1 MFENETMTMNTTENE
16 AAEAN
21 TEVEATATVKKHRG
35 RVAKPALTLTEVLNK
50 FDTDEV
56 KAFSA
61 EWGKDKLK
69 AILVKVDGV
78 PTALVPAD
86 AGKGYNMQDYG
97 ETKSMLSI
105 IDKAYPVS
113 VKLI

>member
-1 MFENETMTMNTTENE
+1 MFENETMNAVTTET
-16 AAEAN
+16 AEVA
-21 TEVEATATVKKHRG
+21 TEVETTKKHHG
-35 RVAKPALTLTEVLNK
+35 RAAKPAMTLTDVLNK
-50 FDTDEV
+50 FDADEV

-69 AILVKVDGV
+69 AIIAKVDGV

-86 AGKGYNMQDYG
+86 AGKGFNMQDYND
-97 ETKSMLSI
+97 TKAMLAI

>member
-1 MFENETMTMNTTENE
+1 MFENEMTTMTTTET
-16 AAEAN
+16 AEVA
-21 TEVEATATVKKHRG
+21 TEVETTKKHRG
-35 RVAKPALTLTEVLNK
+35 RAAKPAMTLTDVLNK
-50 FDTDEV
+50 FDADEV

-86 AGKGYNMQDYG
+86 AGKGFNMQDYND
-97 ETKSMLSI
+97 TKSMLSI
-105 IDKAYPVS
+105 IDRAYPVS

>member
-1 MFENETMTMNTTENE
+1 MFENETMNAVTTET
-16 AAEAN
+16 AEVA
-21 TEVEATATVKKHRG
+21 TETAKKHRG
-35 RVAKPALTLTEVLNK
+35 RAAKPAMTLTDVLNK
-50 FDTDEV
+50 FDADEV

-69 AILVKVDGV
+69 AIIVKVDGV

-86 AGKGYNMQDYG
+86 AGKGFNMQDYND
-97 ETKSMLSI
+97 TKSMLSI

>member
-1 MFENETMTMNTTENE
+1 MFENETMNAVTTET
-16 AAEAN
+16 
-21 TEVEATATVKKHRG
+21 TEVATDVETAKKHRG
-35 RVAKPALTLTEVLNK
+35 RAAKPAMTLTDVLNK
-50 FDTDEV
+50 FDTGEV

-69 AILVKVDGV
+69 AIIAKVDGV
-78 PTALVPAD
+78 PTAFVPAD
-86 AGKGYNMQDYG
+86 AGKGFNMQDYND
-97 ETKSMLSI
+97 TKSMLSI

>member
-1 MFENETMTMNTTENE
+1 MFENETMNAVTTET
-16 AAEAN
+16 
-21 TEVEATATVKKHRG
+21 TEVATDVETAKKHRG
-35 RVAKPALTLTEVLNK
+35 RAAKPAMTLTDVLNK
-50 FDTDEV
+50 FDAGEV

-69 AILVKVDGV
+69 AIIAKVDGV

-86 AGKGYNMQDYG
+86 AGKGFNMQDYND
-97 ETKSMLSI
+97 TKSMLSI

>member
-1 MFENETMTMNTTENE
+1 MFENETMNAVTTET
-16 AAEAN
+16 AEVA
-21 TEVEATATVKKHRG
+21 TEVETTKKHRG
-35 RVAKPALTLTEVLNK
+35 RAAKPAMTLTDVLNK
-50 FDTDEV
+50 FDADEV

-86 AGKGYNMQDYG
+86 AGKGFNMQDYND
-97 ETKSMLSI
+97 TKSMLSI
-105 IDKAYPVS
+105 IDRAYPVS

>member
-1 MFENETMTMNTTENE
+1 MFENEMNAVTTETADV
-16 AAEAN
+16 AAE
-21 TEVEATATVKKHRG
+21 TTKKHRG
-35 RVAKPALTLTEVLNK
+35 RVAKPAMTLTDVLNK
-50 FDTDEV
+50 FDAGEV

-69 AILVKVDGV
+69 AIIAKVDGV
-78 PTALVPAD
+78 PTAFVPAD
-86 AGKGYNMQDYG
+86 AGKGFNMQDYND
-97 ETKSMLSI
+97 TKSMLSI

>member
-1 MFENETMTMNTTENE
+1 MFDETMNAVATETTEV
-16 AAEAN
+16 A
-21 TEVEATATVKKHRG
+21 TDVETAKKHRG
-35 RVAKPALTLTEVLNK
+35 RAAKPAMTLTDVLNK

-69 AILVKVDGV
+69 AIIVKVDGV

-86 AGKGYNMQDYG
+86 AGKGFNMQDYND
-97 ETKSMLSI
+97 TKAMLTI

>member
-1 MFENETMTMNTTENE
+1 MFENETMNAVATETTG
-16 AAEAN
+16 AA
-21 TEVEATATVKKHRG
+21 TEVETAKKHRG
-35 RVAKPALTLTEVLNK
+35 RAAKPTMTLTDVLNK
-50 FDTDEV
+50 FDADEV

-69 AILVKVDGV
+69 AIIAKVDGV
-78 PTALVPAD
+78 PTAFVPAD
-86 AGKGYNMQDYG
+86 AGKGFNMQDYND
-97 ETKSMLSI
+97 TKSMLSI

>member
-1 MFENETMTMNTTENE
+1 MFENETMNAVTTET
-16 AAEAN
+16 AEVA
-21 TEVEATATVKKHRG
+21 TEVETTKKHRG
-35 RVAKPALTLTEVLNK
+35 RAAKPTLTLTDVLNK
-50 FDTDEV
+50 FDADEV

-86 AGKGYNMQDYG
+86 VGKGFNMQDYND
-97 ETKSMLSI
+97 TKSMLSI

>member
-1 MFENETMTMNTTENE
+1 MFENKTMNAVATETTEV
-16 AAEAN
+16 A
-21 TEVEATATVKKHRG
+21 TEVETAKKHRG
-35 RVAKPALTLTEVLNK
+35 RAAKPAMTLTDVLNK
-50 FDTDEV
+50 FDADEV

-86 AGKGYNMQDYG
+86 AGKGFNMQDYND
-97 ETKSMLSI
+97 TKSMLSI

>member
-1 MFENETMTMNTTENE
+1 MFENETMNAVATETTE
-16 AAEAN
+16 AA
-21 TEVEATATVKKHRG
+21 TEVETIKKHRG
-35 RVAKPALTLTEVLNK
+35 RAAKPTMTLTDVLNK
-50 FDTDEV
+50 FDADEV

-69 AILVKVDGV
+69 AIIAKVDGV
-78 PTALVPAD
+78 PTAFVPAD
-86 AGKGYNMQDYG
+86 AGKGFNMQDYND
-97 ETKSMLSI
+97 TKSMLSI

>member
-1 MFENETMTMNTTENE
+1 MFENEMTTMTTTET
-16 AAEAN
+16 AEVA
-21 TEVEATATVKKHRG
+21 TEVETAKKHRG
-35 RVAKPALTLTEVLNK
+35 RAAKPAMTLTDVLNK

-69 AILVKVDGV
+69 AIIVKVDGV

-86 AGKGYNMQDYG
+86 AGKGFNMQDYND
-97 ETKSMLSI
+97 TKSMLSI

>member
-1 MFENETMTMNTTENE
+1 MFENETMNAVTTET
-16 AAEAN
+16 
-21 TEVEATATVKKHRG
+21 TEVATDVETAKKHRG
-35 RVAKPALTLTEVLNK
+35 RAAKPAMTLTDVLNK

-61 EWGKDKLK
+61 EWGRDRLK
-69 AILVKVDGV
+69 AIIVKVDGV

-86 AGKGYNMQDYG
+86 AGKGFNMQDYND
-97 ETKSMLSI
+97 TKSMLSI

>member
-1 MFENETMTMNTTENE
+1 MFENEMTTMTTTET
-16 AAEAN
+16 AEVA
-21 TEVEATATVKKHRG
+21 TEVETTKKHRG
-35 RVAKPALTLTEVLNK
+35 RAAKPAMTLTDVLNK
-50 FDTDEV
+50 FDADEV

-86 AGKGYNMQDYG
+86 AGKGFNMQDYND
-97 ETKSMLSI
+97 TKSMLSI

>member
-1 MFENETMTMNTTENE
+1 MFENEMTTMTTTET
-16 AAEAN
+16 AEVA
-21 TEVEATATVKKHRG
+21 TEVETAKKHRG
-35 RVAKPALTLTEVLNK
+35 RAAKPAMTLTDVLNK
-50 FDTDEV
+50 FDADEV

-86 AGKGYNMQDYG
+86 AGKGFNMQDYND
-97 ETKSMLSI
+97 TKSMLSI

>member
-1 MFENETMTMNTTENE
+1 MFENETMNAVTTET
-16 AAEAN
+16 
-21 TEVEATATVKKHRG
+21 TEVATDVETAKKHRG
-35 RVAKPALTLTEVLNK
+35 RAAKPAMTLTDVLNK

-69 AILVKVDGV
+69 AIIAKVDGV
-78 PTALVPAD
+78 PTAFVPAD
-86 AGKGYNMQDYG
+86 AGKGFNMQDYND
-97 ETKSMLSI
+97 TKSMLSI

>member
-1 MFENETMTMNTTENE
+1 MFENETMNAVTTET
-16 AAEAN
+16 
-21 TEVEATATVKKHRG
+21 TEVATDVETAKKHRG
-35 RVAKPALTLTEVLNK
+35 RAAKPAMTLTDVLNK

-69 AILVKVDGV
+69 AIIVNVDGV

-86 AGKGYNMQDYG
+86 AGKGFNMQDHNV
-97 ETKSMLSI
+97 TKSMLSI

>member
-1 MFENETMTMNTTENE
+1 MFENETMNAVTTET
-16 AAEAN
+16 AEAVA
-21 TEVEATATVKKHRG
+21 EVETTKKHRG
-35 RVAKPALTLTEVLNK
+35 RAAKPAMTLTDVLNK
-50 FDTDEV
+50 FDADEV

-86 AGKGYNMQDYG
+86 AGKGFNMQDYND
-97 ETKSMLSI
+97 TKSMLSI

>member
-1 MFENETMTMNTTENE
+1 MFENETMNAVTTET
-16 AAEAN
+16 
-21 TEVEATATVKKHRG
+21 TEVATDVETAKKHRG
-35 RVAKPALTLTEVLNK
+35 RAAKPAMTLTDVLNK
-50 FDTDEV
+50 FDAGEV

-69 AILVKVDGV
+69 AIIAKVDGV
-78 PTALVPAD
+78 PTAFVPAD
-86 AGKGYNMQDYG
+86 AGKGFNMQDYND
-97 ETKSMLSI
+97 TKSMLSI

>member
-1 MFENETMTMNTTENE
+1 MFENETMNAVTTATTEV
-16 AAEAN
+16 A
-21 TEVEATATVKKHRG
+21 TDVETAKKHRG
-35 RVAKPALTLTEVLNK
+35 RVAKPAMTLTDVLNK

-69 AILVKVDGV
+69 AIIAKVDGV
-78 PTALVPAD
+78 PMALVPAD
-86 AGKGYNMQDYG
+86 AGKGFNMQDYND
-97 ETKSMLSI
+97 TKSMLSI

>member
-1 MFENETMTMNTTENE
+1 MFENEMNAVTTEN
-16 AAEAN
+16 AEVA
-21 TEVEATATVKKHRG
+21 TETTKKHRG
-35 RVAKPALTLTEVLNK
+35 RVAKPAMTLTDVLNK
-50 FDTDEV
+50 FDAGEV

-69 AILVKVDGV
+69 AIIAKVDGV
-78 PTALVPAD
+78 PIALVPAD
-86 AGKGYNMQDYG
+86 AGKGFNMQDYND
-97 ETKSMLSI
+97 TKSMLSI

>member
-1 MFENETMTMNTTENE
+1 MFENEMTTMTTTET
-16 AAEAN
+16 AEVA
-21 TEVEATATVKKHRG
+21 TEVETTKKHRG
-35 RVAKPALTLTEVLNK
+35 RAAKPAMTLTDVLNK
-50 FDTDEV
+50 FDADEV

-69 AILVKVDGV
+69 AIIAKVDGV
-78 PTALVPAD
+78 PTAFVPAD
-86 AGKGYNMQDYG
+86 AGKGFNMQDYND
-97 ETKSMLSI
+97 TKSMLSI

>member
-1 MFENETMTMNTTENE
+1 MFENEMTTMTTTET
-16 AAEAN
+16 AEVA
-21 TEVEATATVKKHRG
+21 TEVETAKKHRG
-35 RVAKPALTLTEVLNK
+35 RAAKPAMTLTDVLNK
-50 FDTDEV
+50 FDAGEV

-69 AILVKVDGV
+69 AIIAKVDGV

-86 AGKGYNMQDYG
+86 AGKGFNMQDYND
-97 ETKSMLSI
+97 TKSMLSI

>member
-1 MFENETMTMNTTENE
+1 MFENETMNAVTTET
-16 AAEAN
+16 AEAT
-21 TEVEATATVKKHRG
+21 TEVETTKKHRG
-35 RVAKPALTLTEVLNK
+35 RAAKPAMTLTDVLNK
-50 FDTDEV
+50 FDADEV

-69 AILVKVDGV
+69 AIIAKVDGV
-78 PTALVPAD
+78 PTAFVPAD
-86 AGKGYNMQDYG
+86 AGKGFNMQDYND
-97 ETKSMLSI
+97 TKAMLAI

>member
-1 MFENETMTMNTTENE
+1 MNTVTTET
-16 AAEAN
+16 
-21 TEVEATATVKKHRG
+21 TEVATETTKKHRG
-35 RVAKPALTLTEVLNK
+35 RAAKPAMTLTDVLNK
-50 FDTDEV
+50 FDAGEV

-69 AILVKVDGV
+69 AIIAKVDGV
-78 PTALVPAD
+78 PTAFVPAD
-86 AGKGYNMQDYG
+86 AGKGFNMQDYND
-97 ETKSMLSI
+97 TKSMLSI

>member
-1 MFENETMTMNTTENE
+1 MIEHETMNAVTTE
-16 AAEAN
+16 N
-21 TEVEATATVKKHRG
+21 TEVESTKKHRG
-35 RVAKPALTLTEVLNK
+35 RAAKPAMTLTDVLDK
-50 FDTDEV
+50 FDAGEV

-69 AILVKVDGV
+69 AIIVKVDGV
-78 PTALVPAD
+78 PTALVPSD
-86 AGKGYNMQDYG
+86 AGKGFNMQDYND
-97 ETKSMLSI
+97 TKSMLSI

>member
-1 MFENETMTMNTTENE
+1 MFENEMNTVTTET
-16 AAEAN
+16 AEVA
-21 TEVEATATVKKHRG
+21 TETTKKHRG
-35 RVAKPALTLTEVLNK
+35 RAAKPAMTLTDVLNK
-50 FDTDEV
+50 FDAGEV

-69 AILVKVDGV
+69 AIIAKVDGV
-78 PTALVPAD
+78 PTAFVPAD
-86 AGKGYNMQDYG
+86 AGKGFNMQDYND
-97 ETKSMLSI
+97 TKSMLSI

>member
-16 AAEAN
+16 AA
-21 TEVEATATVKKHRG
+21 VEETATVTKKHRG
-35 RVAKPALTLTEVLNK
+35 RVAKPALTLTDVLNK
-50 FDTDEV
+50 FDSDEV

-86 AGKGYNMQDYG
+86 AGKGYNMQDYA

-113 VKLI
+113 VKVI

>member
-1 MFENETMTMNTTENE
+1 MFENETMNAVATETTES
-16 AAEAN
+16 A
-21 TEVEATATVKKHRG
+21 TEVETTKKHRG
-35 RVAKPALTLTEVLNK
+35 RAAKPAMTLTDVLNK
-50 FDTDEV
+50 FDADEV

-69 AILVKVDGV
+69 AIIAKVDGV

-86 AGKGYNMQDYG
+86 AGKGFNMQDYND
-97 ETKSMLSI
+97 TKAMLSI

>member
-1 MFENETMTMNTTENE
+1 MFENEMNTVTTET
-16 AAEAN
+16 
-21 TEVEATATVKKHRG
+21 TEVATETTKKHRG
-35 RVAKPALTLTEVLNK
+35 RAAKPAMTLTDVLNK
-50 FDTDEV
+50 FDAGEV

-69 AILVKVDGV
+69 AIIAKVDGV
-78 PTALVPAD
+78 PTAFVPAD
-86 AGKGYNMQDYG
+86 AGKGFNMQDYND
-97 ETKSMLSI
+97 TKSMLSI

>member
-1 MFENETMTMNTTENE
+1 MSDNETMNAVTTEN
-16 AAEAN
+16 
-21 TEVEATATVKKHRG
+21 TGVETVKKHRG
-35 RVAKPALTLTEVLNK
+35 RAVKPAITLTDALNK

-69 AILVKVDGV
+69 AIIVKVDGV

-86 AGKGYNMQDYG
+86 AGKGFNMQDYND
-97 ETKSMLSI
+97 TKSMLSI

>member
-1 MFENETMTMNTTENE
+1 MFENETMNAISTE
-16 AAEAN
+16 
-21 TEVEATATVKKHRG
+21 TAKKHRG
-35 RVAKPALTLTEVLNK
+35 SVAKPAMTLTDVLNK
-50 FDTDEV
+50 FDAGEV

-69 AILVKVDGV
+69 AIIAKVDGV
-78 PTALVPAD
+78 PTAFVPAD
-86 AGKGYNMQDYG
+86 AGKGFNMQDYND
-97 ETKSMLSI
+97 TKSMLSI

>member
-1 MFENETMTMNTTENE
+1 MFENETMNAVTTET
-16 AAEAN
+16 AEVA
-21 TEVEATATVKKHRG
+21 TEVETTKKHRG
-35 RVAKPALTLTEVLNK
+35 RVAKPAMTLTDVLNK
-50 FDTDEV
+50 FDADEV

-86 AGKGYNMQDYG
+86 AGKGFNMQDYND
-97 ETKSMLSI
+97 TKSMLSI
-105 IDKAYPVS
+105 IDRAYPVS